1 MDIIPRPQNWEHEPF
16 PHPKP
21 KTKEEWKSTPPPPKP
36 TIDSL
41 FPNLDRWSIG
51 FDPVFSTL
59 KALAADKAPSY
70 PPYNINKNGETYI
83 IDVALAGFKKDEID
97 ITVVDQTLTVS
108 TASDAKIPTENQIK
122 KSGTEVLYQGI
133 AKRAFKLNFAL
144 SEYVEVTQATM
155 EDGILMIVCENKVP
169 EALLPKKI
177 DIE

>member
-1 MDIIPRPQNWEHEPF
+1 MEIKHAKNLYPEQYPRT
-16 PHPKP
+16 
-21 KTKEEWKSTPPPPKP
+21 TKKEDWNHTPAPKP
-36 TIDSL
+36 TIETL

-70 PPYNINKNGETYI
+70 PPYNVTKNGETYM
-83 IDVALAGFKKDEID
+83 IDVALAGFSKDEID
-97 ITVVDQTLTVS
+97 ISVVDQTLTIA
-108 TASDAKIPTENQIK
+108 TASDAKIPTDAQIK

-144 SEYVEVTQATM
+144 SEYVEVKQATM
-155 EDGILMIVCENKVP
+155 EDGILMVVCENQVP

-177 DIE
+177 AIK